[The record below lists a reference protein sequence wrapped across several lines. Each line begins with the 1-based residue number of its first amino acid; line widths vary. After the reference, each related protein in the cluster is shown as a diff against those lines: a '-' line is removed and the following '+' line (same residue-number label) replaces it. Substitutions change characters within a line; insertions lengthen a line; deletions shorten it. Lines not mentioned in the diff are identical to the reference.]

1 MVVSTALHDSVVQPS
16 TCIPANRWVSGSLL
30 ADCWVQGDGASV
42 PKWMRKFPWK
52 SGWGSVGSVYNLGQ
66 PTAHGVFGWELFVCV
81 CVCVFDFYNKVNLF
95 ICNCYFFNKVTRHQ
109 PFCYYLD
116 LSFVSSL
123 LIFCV
128 ESRSDIGSRYLF
140 SGICCRYE
148 RDIKTVFH
156 FISFQLYVF

>member
-81 CVCVFDFYNKVNLF
+81 CVC
-95 ICNCYFFNKVTRHQ
+95 
-109 PFCYYLD
+109 
-116 LSFVSSL
+116 
-123 LIFCV
+123 LIFT
-128 ESRSDIGSRYLF
+128 
-140 SGICCRYE
+140 
-148 RDIKTVFH
+148 IKLTY
-156 FISFQLYVF
+156 LYVIAIFSIKLPGISLFVIT